1 MKIVIA
7 PDSFKESLSA
17 KQAALAIHEGIRAVL
32 PNADLQCIPMADGGE
47 GTIDCLAQSV
57 TDCQVIESQ
66 TVNALGEEI
75 KAQWALIG
83 QQSTAFIEMASAAG
97 LQQIPSEQRDILQ
110 ASTYG
115 VGLLIKHA
123 LNYPITKLVLT
134 LGGSATND
142 AGIGMLQALGV
153 RFLDSQGQAISEV
166 KPSLIEQ
173 IQGVDI
179 SNLDK
184 RLLDLDILLAADV
197 ENPLYGPQGAAYI
210 FAPQKGATPEQVLQL
225 DQALHYFAD
234 KVKTLLAQDFAHA
247 KGAGAAG
254 GLGFAA
260 LSFLNAK
267 FISGLKLIADYTQ
280 LESHIQEA
288 DLVITGEGSI
298 DAQTLQGK
306 TLAGIAQLCQAHK
319 VPLIAFAGRLEKG
332 HEALYEQGMTAA
344 FSINPG
350 GITQAQAMQDAYAL
364 LKQASR
370 NVMSVYQLASE
381 ER

>member
-17 KQAALAIHEGIRAVL
+17 SQAALAIQDGIRTIL

-57 TDCQVIESQ
+57 ADCQVIESM

-75 KAQWALIG
+75 TAHWALID

-115 VGLLIKHA
+115 VGLLIKQA
-123 LNYPITKLVLT
+123 LNFPINKLVLT
-134 LGGSATND
+134 LGGSASND
-142 AGIGMLQALGV
+142 AGIGMLEALGV
-153 RFLDSQGQAISEV
+153 RFLDAQEALISKV
-166 KPSLIEQ
+166 NPSSIEQ
-173 IQGVDI
+173 IQGIDI
-179 SNLDK
+179 SGLDK
-184 RLLDLDILLAADV
+184 RLLDLDIILAADV
-197 ENPLYGPQGAAYI
+197 ENPLYGQQGAAYI

-225 DQALHYFAD
+225 DQALRHFAD
-234 KVKTLLAQDFAHA
+234 KAKALFSEDHAHA

-267 FISGLKLIADYTQ
+267 FTSGLKLIADYTQ
-280 LESHIQEA
+280 LEAHIRDA

-332 HEALYEQGMTAA
+332 YEALYEQGLMAA

-350 GITQAQAMQDAYAL
+350 GITQEQAMQDAYAL

-370 NVMSVYQLASE
+370 NVMSVYQLASGL
-381 ER
+381 R